1 MKRQSVIGLAFS
13 PGYVTLLAAKN
24 AKLDLESGFTTARD
38 LSSGGTR
45 DVDLPNAINDTRKGG
60 AVADQARE

>member
-24 AKLDLESGFTTARD
+24 AKLGLYH
-38 LSSGGTR
+38 
-45 DVDLPNAINDTRKGG
+45 G
-60 AVADQARE
+60 A